1 MSRGLDI
8 ERPGRENVPGR
19 ERNALEL
26 LEALDGTIRGRSER
40 NARLLAESQATGE
53 PYLDLLKQAVRDK
66 EAGEQHQRRAGRER
80 LRERRERS
88 GHRREHDPRQPRRSF
103 AERVNGAIRDVGT
116 FRAVALRDLVA
127 RQFDGHPFAAHKAVA
142 QLERR
147 GLVERRQAQGP
158 QGGTFTVLVAT
169 RGGAAAAEALWREAG
184 RQGQRTFS
192 GAVKAAEVGHDVA
205 VYRAAIAAQERIEA
219 TGGRVTRVRI
229 DAELKGEIAARGERA
244 RRMRDHKAGEA
255 ARTRAAAD
263 LGVPVQDG
271 RVLVPDA
278 QLEYVA
284 GDGRDGRC
292 NVEVASEHYRG
303 REIRAKAKAGFEMY
317 ASSPRAAGVVQR
329 ALAGVGGGTR
339 GRSGIGGVAG
349 GRSGSRGGRPY
360 EVFEL

>member
-8 ERPGRENVPGR
+8 ERPGRDDAR
-19 ERNALEL
+19 ERSRPR
-26 LEALDGTIRGRSER
+26 EAGRSER
-40 NARLLAESQATGE
+40 L
-53 PYLDLLKQAVRDK
+53 
-66 EAGEQHQRRAGRER
+66 
-80 LRERRERS
+80 ERRERS
-88 GHRREHDPRQPRRSF
+88 GHRREYDPRQPRRSF

-142 QLERR
+142 QLESR

-158 QGGTFTVLVAT
+158 QGGTYTVLVAT
-169 RGGAAAAEALWREAG
+169 RDGAAAAEALWREAG

-219 TGGRVTRVRI
+219 AGGRVTRVRI
-229 DAELKGEIAARGERA
+229 DAELKGEIATRGERA
-244 RRMRDHKAGEA
+244 RRMRDHKAGEE
-255 ARTRAAAD
+255 ARARAAAE

-278 QLEYVA
+278 QLEYVG
-284 GDGRDGRC
+284 GDGREGRC

-303 REIRAKAKAGFEMY
+303 REIRAKAKAGFALY
-317 ASSPRAAGVVQR
+317 ASSPRAAGVVRR
-329 ALAGVGGGTR
+329 ALAGVGGV
-339 GRSGIGGVAG
+339 SGFGGVSG
-349 GRSGSRGGRPY
+349 GRSGRRGGRPY
-360 EVFEL
+360 EYEVFEL

>member
-8 ERPGRENVPGR
+8 ERPSREHVPER

-26 LEALDGTIRGRSER
+26 LEALDGTMRGRSQR
-40 NARLLAESQATGE
+40 NAQLLAESQRTGV
-53 PYLDLLKQAVRDK
+53 PCLDLLKRAVRDK
-66 EAGEQHQRRAGRER
+66 EAREQQRRGANRER

-103 AERVNGAIRDVGT
+103 TERVNGAIRDVGT

-158 QGGTFTVLVAT
+158 QGGTYTVLVAT
-169 RGGAAAAEALWREAG
+169 RDGAAEAAALWREAG

-205 VYRAAIAAQERIEA
+205 VYRAASAAQERIEA
-219 TGGRVTRVRI
+219 AGGRVTRVRI

-244 RRMRDHKAGEA
+244 RRMRDHKGGEE
-255 ARTRAAAD
+255 ARARAAAD

-284 GDGRDGRC
+284 GDGREGRC

-303 REIRAKAKAGFEMY
+303 REIRAKAKAGFALY
-317 ASSPRAAGVVQR
+317 ASSTRAAGVVRR
-329 ALAGVGGGTR
+329 ALAGVV
-339 GRSGIGGVAG
+339 GVSG

>member
-8 ERPGRENVPGR
+8 EWPGREHVPGR

-40 NARLLAESQATGE
+40 NARLLAESQATGV
-53 PYLDLLKQAVRDK
+53 PYLDLLKRAVRDK
-66 EAGEQHQRRAGRER
+66 EAGEQQRHRAGRER
-80 LRERRERS
+80 LRERRDRRERS

-103 AERVNGAIRDVGT
+103 AERMKGAIRDVGM

-158 QGGTFTVLVAT
+158 QGGTYTVLVAT
-169 RGGAAAAEALWREAG
+169 RAGAAEAEALWREAG

-219 TGGRVTRVRI
+219 AGGRVTRVRI
-229 DAELKGEIAARGERA
+229 DAELKGEIAARGERM
-244 RRMRDHKAGEA
+244 RRMRDHKAGEE
-255 ARTRAAAD
+255 ARARAAAD

-278 QLEYVA
+278 QLEYVDDR
-284 GDGRDGRC
+284 GQDGRC

-303 REIRAKAKAGFEMY
+303 REIRAKAKAGFALY
-317 ASSPRAAGVVQR
+317 AASGRAARTVSR
-329 ALAGVGGGTR
+329 ALAVGGSQGR
-339 GRSGIGGVAG
+339 GGG
-349 GRSGSRGGRPY
+349 GRAQEY